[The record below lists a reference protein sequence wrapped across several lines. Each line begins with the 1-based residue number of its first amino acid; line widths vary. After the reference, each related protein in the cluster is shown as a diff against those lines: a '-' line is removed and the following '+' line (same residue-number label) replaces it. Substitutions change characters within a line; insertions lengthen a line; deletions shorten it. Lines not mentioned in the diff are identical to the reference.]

1 MVTREGGACCRR
13 CREPVVAR
21 YQHWGRLSSDMW
33 RCKAAVEEV
42 DLSMLDSIP
51 ADERHAGMALRDTVG
66 VVPVRACE
74 HTCASTSASASESAC
89 AVACTGACVSCKLF
103 TPVFLCKL
111 KKPTVNLRSQRAHAC
126 SKHARKCSPSENLF
140 PAASPTMRVEH
151 PHAFIPS
158 SSPKGMCC
166 RVSRVCIMM
175 HQCRCGVHARV
186 HCMRALY

>member
-1 MVTREGGACCRR
+1 MPQVSDAGAVRWRARPPPALPPHATRPPRPPGGHAWRARWEMVTREGGACCRR

-51 ADERHAGMALRDTVG
+51 ADERHAGMALRGSVG

-89 AVACTGACVSCKLF
+89 AAACTGACVSCKLF

-111 KKPTVNLRSQRAHAC
+111 KKPTRACMLKTRAQMLTKRKPV
-126 SKHARKCSPSENLF
+126 SSGVSDDAR
-140 PAASPTMRVEH
+140 
-151 PHAFIPS
+151 
-158 SSPKGMCC
+158 
-166 RVSRVCIMM
+166 
-175 HQCRCGVHARV
+175 
-186 HCMRALY
+186 